1 MLLALV
7 DADYRFLYV
16 DVGSSGRE
24 GDAGTFHKFDLK
36 NMVDGKTAGFPKA
49 EILQGTSQTCE
60 YHIIEDE
67 AFPLRKDLMKPFSH
81 RNLEHTQEIF
91 NYRISH
97 ARRVVKNAFDVL
109 ANRSRVLLTRI
120 NMDPS
125 KATRAVLAA
134 YLAQFSD

>member
-1 MLLALV
+1 MGALCGKHVAISQEENSGFEYFTHKGFFRIVLLALV

-36 NMVDGKTAGFPKA
+36 NMVDGKTAGFPKE

-60 YHIIEDE
+60 YHIIEDD

-81 RNLEHTQEIF
+81 RNLEHTQ
-91 NYRISH
+91 
-97 ARRVVKNAFDVL
+97 
-109 ANRSRVLLTRI
+109 
-120 NMDPS
+120 
-125 KATRAVLAA
+125 
-134 YLAQFSD
+134 